1 MLYRNRNCML
11 MSQNFKLMQTQYMQ
25 QTGLTGDNISVLMP
39 LSQMFNLNPD
49 MMYKFAC
56 EAYKVFYSNGFC
68 KETDFQNAYEQ
79 MATYGVFMS
88 NLVFGYNMRTG
99 KMSLYTSSYEILVQL
114 ASRGV
119 LLGKRKPI
127 AEEMQAIQEV
137 LTSGKKFVP
146 SLKLGTTIVAVR
158 LDWEYRDN
166 GNKLVFKPT
175 VPRSA
180 LVLRDEYLIPYTALD
195 AAMKYLNEVLQEKV
209 LRITCGDKV
218 RVVTKNAAILS
229 MIYGEVRTNMLLSYT
244 FDARSNSFY
253 VPSVGASI
261 FSSGVTNIDLT
272 EVDKIQQVSSLAEID
287 LSDVKLDVTSA
298 PSYCAVRLKNLT
310 NTQLFDFGKK
320 LGIEGINT
328 DRNANELLIG
338 ASLQLCHPYKVYE
351 AMKECGGF
359 NISDFKNQKPKW
371 GAIENAQQMEIPS
384 TAKEL
389 SDLLKTGIFQII
401 IHTKTGKYVPVVV
414 TNCYKEL
421 ARLYGNDF
429 YARFESDGNKLRKAA
444 YECDNKFKEI
454 PFNVDVYYKIASKWG
469 ILEYAQQN
477 VQRLQSMGKEINY
490 QNIRN
495 MFRLNIDSVDERKTV
510 VKQPNIITVR
520 SCNCKEDASEK
531 WGYYKNIDIRAIKS
545 IVRLT
550 SVN

>member
-127 AEEMQAIQEV
+127 AEEMQSIQEA
-137 LTSGKKFVP
+137 LTSGKKFIP

-209 LRITCGDKV
+209 LRITCGDKI

-272 EVDKIQQVSSLAEID
+272 AVDKIQQVSSLAEID
-287 LSDVKLDVTSA
+287 LSDVKLGVTSA

-310 NTQLFDFGKK
+310 
-320 LGIEGINT
+320 
-328 DRNANELLIG
+328 
-338 ASLQLCHPYKVYE
+338 
-351 AMKECGGF
+351 
-359 NISDFKNQKPKW
+359 
-371 GAIENAQQMEIPS
+371 NAQQMEIPS

-429 YARFESDGNKLRKAA
+429 YARFESDGNKLRKAV

-454 PFNVDVYYKIASKWG
+454 PFNVAVYYKIASKWG
-469 ILEYAQQN
+469 TLEYAQQN

>member
-88 NLVFGYNMRTG
+88 NLVMRTG

-127 AEEMQAIQEV
+127 AEEMQSIQEA
-137 LTSGKKFVP
+137 LTSGKKFIP

-158 LDWEYRDN
+158 LDWEYHDN

-209 LRITCGDKV
+209 LRITCGDKI

-244 FDARSNSFY
+244 FD
-253 VPSVGASI
+253 
-261 FSSGVTNIDLT
+261 
-272 EVDKIQQVSSLAEID
+272 

-310 NTQLFDFGKK
+310 NAQLFDFGKK

-338 ASLQLCHPYKVYE
+338 ASLPLCHPYKVYE

-384 TAKEL
+384 TAKEF

-477 VQRLQSMGKEINY
+477 VQRLQSMDKEINY